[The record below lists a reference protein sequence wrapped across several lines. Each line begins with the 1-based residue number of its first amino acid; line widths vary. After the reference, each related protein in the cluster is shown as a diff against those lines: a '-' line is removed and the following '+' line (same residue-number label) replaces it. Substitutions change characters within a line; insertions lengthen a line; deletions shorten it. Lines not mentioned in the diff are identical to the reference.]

1 MSAIDLFAVLTAC
14 GQSDTAMIEPFLYL
28 DGQGAEHYDVAVTVA
43 CFREARRRLMPDTSG
58 AGKGAQ
64 VISDTTVYLPTGTV
78 VPVHSRV
85 TLTDGAGAR
94 EVMQVLD
101 HNGSGMP
108 TPDHLEVILV

>member
-1 MSAIDLFAVLTAC
+1 MTAIDIFAILAAC
-14 GQSDTAMIEPFLYL
+14 GQADTAIVEPFLYL
-28 DGQGAEHYDVAVTVA
+28 DGNGVEHYDTPVTIA
-43 CFREARRRLMPDTSG
+43 CYREARRRLVPDSSG

-64 VISDTTVYLPTGTV
+64 VLSSTTAYLPIGTI

-101 HNGSGMP
+101 HSGAGMP
-108 TPDHLEVILV
+108 TPDHLEVLLT